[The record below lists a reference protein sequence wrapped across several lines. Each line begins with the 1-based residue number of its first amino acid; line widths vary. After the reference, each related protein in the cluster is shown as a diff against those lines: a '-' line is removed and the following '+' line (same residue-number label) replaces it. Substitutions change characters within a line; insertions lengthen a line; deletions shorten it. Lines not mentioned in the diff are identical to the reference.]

1 MVSRLEEQAKRDS
14 AFILVAEQ
22 VFFIPWNSALSHRS
36 AVTSVRCHI
45 CALSHLCAVTSLNC
59 NILALSHLSAVT
71 S

>member
-22 VFFIPWNSALSHRS
+22 VQLFIPWNSALSHLS
-36 AVTSVRCHI
+36 AVASERCN
-45 CALSHLCAVTSLNC
+45 V
-59 NILALSHLSAVT
+59 LALSHLSTVT